1 MFAVCH
7 SGAGLCSGF
16 SQQSQHGVLVSLLNC
31 KAQVCGLPNAS
42 DIVEV
47 LLELADSEGFQ
58 GTGKT
63 LNIHTDIPGRTACGV
78 CVFLKL

>member
-7 SGAGLCSGF
+7 SGAGLRSVF
-16 SQQSQHGVLVSLLNC
+16 SQQSQQGVLVSLLN
-31 KAQVCGLPNAS
+31 VCGLPNAS
-42 DIVEV
+42 DVVEV

-58 GTGKT
+58 GIGKT
-63 LNIHTDIPGRTACGV
+63 LNIYTDTPGRTACGV